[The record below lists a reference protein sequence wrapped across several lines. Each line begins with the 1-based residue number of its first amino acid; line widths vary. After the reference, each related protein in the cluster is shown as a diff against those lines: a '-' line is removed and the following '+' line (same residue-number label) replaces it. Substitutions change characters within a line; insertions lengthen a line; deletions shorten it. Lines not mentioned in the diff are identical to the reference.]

1 MIINIPYNQSM
12 RKKNKK
18 INRGQVIIPTEQT
31 KPPEP
36 HEVEAAWILARHY
49 SCTVVFL
56 IPVDDYKRKTPDIV
70 MQGQEWEIKSPT
82 GNSKNTIDRQLKR
95 AVKQSKN
102 LVFDGR
108 RTALS
113 DFDIEKIVALE
124 MTRRGS
130 IRKVIFITK
139 LGGVVEI
146 EPQT

>member
-1 MIINIPYNQSM
+1 M
-12 RKKNKK
+12 RKKIKK
-18 INRGQVIIPTEQT
+18 INQGQVIIPTGQT

-56 IPVDDYKRKTPDIV
+56 IPIDDYKRKTPDMV
-70 MQGQEWEIKSPT
+70 MQGLEWEIKSPT

-113 DFDIEKIVALE
+113 DSDIEKIVALE
-124 MTRRGS
+124 MRRRGS
-130 IRKVIFITK
+130 IQKVIFITK
-139 LGGVVEI
+139 LGRVIEI
-146 EPQT
+146 EPQV

>member
-1 MIINIPYNQSM
+1 M

-18 INRGQVIIPTEQT
+18 INQGQVIIPTGQP

-36 HEVEAAWILARHY
+36 HEVDAAWILARHY

-70 MQGQEWEIKSPT
+70 MQGLEWEIKSPT

-113 DFDIEKIVALE
+113 DSDIEKIVALE
-124 MTRRGS
+124 MTKRGS

-146 EPQT
+146 EPEE